1 MTKFHFVAKQS
12 DIIKNIKKLYEYLT
26 SSDKTLSDFAFN
38 LMKRGRA
45 YVAYYDDDCDKWL
58 FAPSRFVGYR
68 SNNYSK
74 HKMNYEKDGKKTCKK
89 IDEILKSGYRT
100 NEELEMLLKEIFEV
114 PSYKEA
120 NRHFWILGDDSK
132 LDKKTMEEQVQKYI
146 EQKKL
151 KEHIS
156 YEGRISG
163 KNRKKIIE
171 QLGTTCEACGRKM
184 EEIYGE
190 IGRGYIE
197 LHHLKPFCNLDIG
210 TERVV
215 TPSDFSVLCPNCHK
229 MIHKT
234 NEISD
239 INKFKKRI
247 KKSI

>member
-1 MTKFHFVAKQS
+1 MTKFNFVAKQS

-100 NEELEMLLKEIFEV
+100 NEKLEMLLKEIFEV

-171 QLGTTCEACGRKM
+171 QLGTTCEACGGKM

-190 IGRGYIE
+190 GAFCDCSVAEELDLPKILVQIGEYAFIVFEVILYVFGFF
-197 LHHLKPFCNLDIG
+197 LLFLP
-210 TERVV
+210 
-215 TPSDFSVLCPNCHK
+215 PSRLYL
-229 MIHKT
+229 I
-234 NEISD
+234 
-239 INKFKKRI
+239 
-247 KKSI
+247 

>member
-1 MTKFHFVAKQS
+1 MTKIHFVKKQS
-12 DIIKNIKKLYEYLT
+12 DIIRNIEKLYEYLA

-45 YVAYYDDDCDKWL
+45 YVAYYDDNCDEWL
-58 FAPSRFVGYR
+58 LAPSRFVGYK
-68 SNNYSK
+68 NNDYKK
-74 HKMNYEKDGKKTCKK
+74 HKMNDEKSGTRTSKK
-89 IDEILKSGYRT
+89 IDEILKCGYKT
-100 NEELEMLLKEIFEV
+100 NKKLEFLLKTIFEV

-120 NRHFWILGDDSK
+120 KLHFWILGDDRK
-132 LDKKTMEEQVQKYI
+132 LDKQTMEEQAQKYI

-151 KEHIS
+151 KEHIF

-163 KNRKKIIE
+163 KKRKKIIE

-210 TERVV
+210 KERVV
-215 TPSDFSVLCPNCHK
+215 TLSDFAVLCPNCHK

-234 NEISD
+234 NETSD
-239 INKFKKRI
+239 IKKFKKRI
-247 KKSI
+247 KKSV